1 MKIRMDI
8 DQITVNRNMIMNKK
22 RYIAPTIE
30 RIELLPEPMLQDTSA
45 ALYPSDGTAET
56 TVGES
61 DEILSRML
69 FDE

>member
-1 MKIRMDI
+1 
-8 DQITVNRNMIMNKK
+8 MIMKK
-22 RYIAPTIE
+22 KKYIAPTIE